1 MISQLSYVCVRIL
14 SIAVDKYFSPLK
26 QLITILISGFNSTA
40 IIIVPIKYYIIIQ
53 KLSQDDFDY
62 NSIIIVILLPLSNT
76 PAWLH

>member
-1 MISQLSYVCVRIL
+1 ML

-40 IIIVPIKYYIIIQ
+40 IFIVPIKYYIIIQ

-62 NSIIIVILLPLSNT
+62 NSIIIVILLSLSNT